1 MIPGM
6 DTAARTPA
14 PETTIG
20 RHETVPRPSRIDL
33 AAASVVLTVFA
44 LTWPILDLLGENAE
58 FFLAHG
64 SSRIEILA
72 VAVVLLLVIPSL
84 LAGLTMFPGRIGHA
98 VAMVLVGLL
107 AVAMAHI
114 YLKRIEMGWWI
125 ALLASI
131 AIGVAAVW
139 AFARFAP
146 PRRFARYLA
155 VSPLVFLLVFLFSTP
170 SGAVVREAGP
180 PAGSAATV
188 ANPVPLVMIVFDEFP
203 IASLIDPDGSLYAD
217 RYPNFARLAADGTW
231 FRNAVTVE
239 QQTEHSVPAI
249 LTGVVPDQSLSPF
262 AGQYPNSLFTALDGP
277 YDVHGYEAITRLCP
291 IATCGGDFTPSA
303 PLVEDVGIVAGHVL
317 LPEPLTEELPPIDGT
332 WGDFAATTENF
343 DPIAGFRDALASGR
357 RSPIDTFLDD
367 IRGHDGDRHP
377 FFFLHT
383 LIPHHP
389 WQYLPDGRDYPFI
402 VSANPASFRGGWID
416 DDFLVAQGMQRHLL
430 QVGYADFVLG
440 ETIAALEDAGLY
452 EEAMVVV
459 VADHGISIKPG
470 VPHQRTIT
478 PTTVGE
484 IAAIPLFIKGP
495 NVTAGVIDD
504 RRALT
509 SDIVPTIAD
518 AIGAELAWE
527 SDGSSLLGALP
538 ERVETTTVG
547 PKGSVTFGVD
557 GLEKLEVA
565 ARVAA
570 WFPGGDPYA
579 LIPDGAPDILGDQ
592 VDSAALPVSGI
603 TGKLAM
609 ANLYR
614 KVDLT
619 SSSVPARIGGILSS
633 DPDQPVV
640 LAIVVNGSVG
650 AVTRSYVY
658 KDEVRFLAMVP
669 PTLMVNGANQIE
681 MVEVSADGELLR
693 IEG

>member
-1 MIPGM
+1 
-6 DTAARTPA
+6 
-14 PETTIG
+14 
-20 RHETVPRPSRIDL
+20 
-33 AAASVVLTVFA
+33 
-44 LTWPILDLLGENAE
+44 
-58 FFLAHG
+58 
-64 SSRIEILA
+64 
-72 VAVVLLLVIPSL
+72 
-84 LAGLTMFPGRIGHA
+84 
-98 VAMVLVGLL
+98 
-107 AVAMAHI
+107 
-114 YLKRIEMGWWI
+114 
-125 ALLASI
+125 
-131 AIGVAAVW
+131 
-139 AFARFAP
+139 
-146 PRRFARYLA
+146 
-155 VSPLVFLLVFLFSTP
+155 
-170 SGAVVREAGP
+170 
-180 PAGSAATV
+180 
-188 ANPVPLVMIVFDEFP
+188 
-203 IASLIDPDGSLYAD
+203 
-217 RYPNFARLAADGTW
+217 
-231 FRNAVTVE
+231 
-239 QQTEHSVPAI
+239 
-249 LTGVVPDQSLSPF
+249 
-262 AGQYPNSLFTALDGP
+262 
-277 YDVHGYEAITRLCP
+277 
-291 IATCGGDFTPSA
+291 
-303 PLVEDVGIVAGHVL
+303 
-317 LPEPLTEELPPIDGT
+317 
-332 WGDFAATTENF
+332 
-343 DPIAGFRDALASGR
+343 
-357 RSPIDTFLDD
+357 
-367 IRGHDGDRHP
+367 
-377 FFFLHT
+377 
-383 LIPHHP
+383 
-389 WQYLPDGRDYPFI
+389 
-402 VSANPASFRGGWID
+402 
-416 DDFLVAQGMQRHLL
+416 
-430 QVGYADFVLG
+430 
-440 ETIAALEDAGLY
+440 
-452 EEAMVVV
+452 MVVV